1 MTIRPTRHS
10 AIGAV
15 VSAAFIV
22 VAIAAVIIV
31 QGRRARTTATQSSTS
46 PGAMADMPG
55 MSNATPRHDSAPR
68 TITLPVSEQ
77 RALGVTFD
85 TAAVRPLVADT
96 RASAVVSFD
105 ETRIAAV
112 VPKFDG
118 FAERVYV
125 AATSQPV
132 RRGQPLLDVY
142 SPNVLAAEE
151 DLLVAAALQDS
162 VGHVDVPGVPTNA
175 ADLLA
180 ASRRRLELLDITPEQ
195 IDEVLR
201 TRRVRRAFTL
211 YSPATGVVVDK
222 RIVQGQAV
230 TAGQPLYTIANIRDV
245 WIEVQLPEFDAQA
258 ARVGGAAEIE
268 VPALA
273 GESFSG
279 RVSYVYP
286 TLDTTTRTIQARIV
300 VPNERELLKPGMY
313 ATVHLRTTAGRALT
327 VPASAV
333 LRTGTRNLVFVDLGG
348 GRLMPRE
355 IEVGRTSGK
364 YTEVLSGLEAGQRVA
379 ASAQFLL
386 DSEANLDEV
395 MRSMITQMP
404 AGQGK
409 AGSR

>member
-10 AIGAV
+10 AIGVV

-22 VAIAAVIIV
+22 VAIVAVIIV
-31 QGRRARTTATQSSTS
+31 QGRRARTTATQSRS
-46 PGAMADMPG
+46 PDAMANMPG
-55 MSNATPRHDSAPR
+55 MSNATPRRDSVPR

-96 RASAVVSFD
+96 RASAIVSFD

-142 SPNVLAAEE
+142 SPNVLAAEQ

-162 VGHVDVPGVPTNA
+162 VGHADVPGVPTNA
-175 ADLLA
+175 ADLVA
-180 ASRRRLELLDITPEQ
+180 ASRRRLELLDIDPEQ
-195 IDEVLR
+195 IEEVLR
-201 TRRVRRAFTL
+201 TRRVRHAFTL

-222 RIVQGQAV
+222 RVVQGQAV
-230 TAGQPLYTIANIRDV
+230 TAGQPLYTIADLHDV
-245 WIEVQLPEFDAQA
+245 WIDVQLPEFDAQA
-258 ARVGGAAEIE
+258 ARVGGAAEID

-273 GESFSG
+273 GETFAG
-279 RVSYVYP
+279 RVSFVYP
-286 TLDTTTRTIQARIV
+286 TLDTTTRAIRARIV

-313 ATVHLRTTAGRALT
+313 ATVHLRTTAGRVLT

-333 LRTGTRNLVFVDLGG
+333 LRTGTRNLVFVDVGG

-355 IEVGRTSGK
+355 IEIGRTSGK
-364 YTEVLSGLEAGQRVA
+364 YMEVSSGLEAGQRVA

-395 MRSMITQMP
+395 MRSMISQMP